1 MAELIYLASALVT
14 TAVAAA
20 VVLAAVRLGNWQSY
34 VVGRGGGAV
43 DRLRRLADSPAAWM
57 AAFIALV
64 LGFGGATV
72 LFLSGAVSA
81 ATIGLALGVG
91 AVVVLGGY
99 VFVGFYTAARSR
111 GRPAAQ
117 GVAEAV
123 VMLGVIAVFVIA
135 AKLVA
140 A

>member
-14 TAVAAA
+14 T
-20 VVLAAVRLGNWQSY
+20 VVLAAVVVAAVRFGNWQSY
-34 VVGRGGGAV
+34 VVGRGGTAV
-43 DRLRRLADSPAAWM
+43 DRLGGLADSPAAWM
-57 AAFIALV
+57 ATFVALV

-72 LFLSGAVSA
+72 LFVSGTVDA
-81 ATIGLALGVG
+81 ATIGIALVVG
-91 AVVVLGGY
+91 TVVVLGGY

-123 VMLGVIAVFVIA
+123 VMLGVIVVFAIA

-140 A
+140 G